1 MLVGV
6 GRLVIPAA
14 ITARSSVLQAC
25 ERPQLSAGI
34 VATDSAVV
42 SLYSLSTSITSLFT
56 SGEYLEPPVVTMQD
70 FVDIGYAFECATA
83 LAVGWAI
90 ASALVGASTD
100 DWFFQEHRNSPIGL
114 YRVLPAWLLAWPLG
128 AAFKAVATLEYA
140 RATPGVTASIL
151 DMQAIAMDGAGLLLV
166 LAAWRTW
173 LLAWANERW

>member
-1 MLVGV
+1 M
-6 GRLVIPAA
+6 
-14 ITARSSVLQAC
+14 QD
-25 ERPQLSAGI
+25 
-34 VATDSAVV
+34 ATGQP
-42 SLYSLSTSITSLFT
+42 
-56 SGEYLEPPVVTMQD
+56 SGGPPVVTMQD
-70 FVDIGYAFECATA
+70 FVDIGYAFECAAA

-173 LLAWANERW
+173 LLAWASDNGVRLHPSVEVRASNVAIGRDGPL